1 MQASVAV
8 APDQS
13 GQVSLQ
19 WPLIP
24 PRLENL
30 STFEP
35 GHNKNAGLS
44 YRSMTGVVNP
54 LLQRRTASF
63 DI

>member
-8 APDQS
+8 APDP

-19 WPLIP
+19 CPLIP

-35 GHNKNAGLS
+35 GHDKNADK
-44 YRSMTGVVNP
+44 
-54 LLQRRTASF
+54 LQKYDGRCQSF
-63 DI
+63 VTEA

>member
-19 WPLIP
+19 YPLIP
-24 PRLENL
+24 PRLESL

-35 GHNKNAGLS
+35 GHNKNSG
-44 YRSMTGVVNP
+44 
-54 LLQRRTASF
+54 
-63 DI
+63 